1 MIASPLTAEAVR
13 GDFFDDSGRPFAPQ
27 PPIYPCADRRI
38 RPLQAPFDIEHSS
51 NIHRMK
57 VRMRRP
63 ASPIILET
71 ECFPQFAQTY
81 AHPGAKVCVDNPVH
95 DVEKCK
101 KVTKAAPSIRRKPT
115 RLTGFGILRCK
126 NLPSGCFGF
135 IIYDISLSAFHSG
148 GAYKEEPISWE
159 KRKNSIS
166 PRPSTTP
173 RTSCTSATPTAPWPP
188 TPWPATSGCTGYDV
202 MFLTGTDEHGQK
214 IEDKAKAAGVT
225 PKQFVDNI
233 VEGPGAFWTCGS

>member
-1 MIASPLTAEAVR
+1 MIASPLTASAVR

-38 RPLQAPFDIEHSS
+38 RPLQNPFDIEHSS

-57 VRMRRP
+57 VRIRRP

-71 ECFPQFAQTY
+71 ECFPQFTQTY

-135 IIYDISLSAFHSG
+135 IMYDISLSAFHSG

-166 PRPSTTP
+166 PPPSTTP
-173 RTSCTSATPTAPWPP
+173 LTSCTSATPTAPWPP
-188 TPWPATSGCTGYDV
+188 TPWPATSGFRAT
-202 MFLTGTDEHGQK
+202 T
-214 IEDKAKAAGVT
+214 
-225 PKQFVDNI
+225 
-233 VEGPGAFWTCGS
+233 